1 MQTIP
6 SLQEDHISQIPALQ
20 LLQNLNYVYLTATEA
35 LQERQG
41 KNSNVIL
48 ENVLEKQLKKI
59 NQINFKNKQYTFSD
73 SNIRGAI
80 QSIKDV
86 VYDGLVRT
94 NEKVYDLL
102 TLGKSFEQDVDGDIK
117 SFNINFIDWKN
128 FENNVFHVTEE
139 FEIARTASNST
150 RRPDLILF
158 VNGIPFVVIECKR
171 PDLSTT
177 DNTLPVDQAVSQHI
191 RNQKE
196 DEIPKLFTYTQLL
209 ISTDKNKVKYAT
221 TGTKSKF
228 WAVWKE
234 EKSIEEKVKALINK
248 PLSNDK
254 KDKLFKDRFR
264 YVRGYFEELES
275 QGREVT
281 EQDRAIYSLCSP
293 ERLIELAYKFVVF
306 DNGEKKIARYQQYF
320 AVKESIE
327 RIKNYD
333 HDGNRIG
340 GVIWHTQG
348 SGKSLTM
355 VMLAKAIAL
364 EPSIVDPKIILVTDR
379 VDLDDQIFTTFHQ
392 CGKDPVK
399 AISGNHLIELIEQ
412 KKESIITAL
421 IDKFMAAVNKK
432 NVKNESSNIFILV
445 DESHRSQYKTK
456 NTMMKKVFP
465 KGCYIGFTG
474 TPIKKK
480 DKNTAEK
487 FGGIIGKPY
496 KIDDAVADAAV
507 VPLLYEGRHALQEVN
522 QKAIDNWFEIVT
534 KYLTEKQK
542 EDLKRKYSSADHLN
556 EADQKIYRI
565 AYDIS
570 EHFKTTWQGTGFK
583 GQLTAPSKVAAI
595 KYKKY
600 MDEFGL
606 ISTEVLISPPD
617 TREGH
622 EDVQEETEDI
632 VQIFWKKMLEKYGSE
647 ENYSKQVLNSFK
659 HGETTEIII
668 VVDKLLTG
676 FDEPKNTVL
685 YIARSLREHTL
696 LQAMARVNRL
706 CEGKDFGYIV
716 DYYGLL
722 GELDT
727 ALTAYSSLESFDEED
742 VQNSITNIMTEVNTL
757 SQKHSDL
764 WDLFKTIRNK
774 LDAEEYEILLG
785 DEEIRKE
792 FFERLSE
799 FTKTLEIALSTF
811 KFVCDTPD
819 ETVKMYK
826 DDARFFLKL
835 RVSVKKR
842 YAETIDYREYEKKV
856 QKLIDTYITSDEII
870 QITEPVNIFDTD
882 RFDAEVEKIESL
894 ASKADTIAHRT
905 SKTILE
911 KWDEDP
917 AFYKKF
923 SEILKD
929 AIELFKLKIMQAK
942 SEFERKLIEKEY
954 YNRAKE
960 IMNDVRTRS
969 GDDLPEK
976 LKYKEIAKAFY
987 GVSLELL
994 GKFDAP
1000 TFNSKEV
1007 SADIAIKI
1015 DDIILQNKIVDWA
1028 NNQDIQNKMSNE
1040 IEDFIFSVKGR
1051 YNLPLSYDDIDSIID
1066 NCLKVARNRYQD

>member
-20 LLQNLNYVYLTATEA
+20 LLQNLNYTYLTPQEA
-35 LQERQG
+35 LQGRQG
-41 KNSNVIL
+41 KTSNVIL
-48 ENVLEKQLKKI
+48 ENILENQLKKI
-59 NQINFKNKQYTFSD
+59 NKITFKGKQSDFSD
-73 SNIRGAI
+73 LSIRGAV
-80 QSIKDV
+80 QALKDV

-102 TLGKSFEQDVDGDIK
+102 TLGKSFEQNVDGDVK
-117 SFNINFIDWKN
+117 SFNINFIDWKT
-128 FENNVFHVTEE
+128 FDNNVFHVTEE
-139 FEIARTASNST
+139 FEVARTASNST

-158 VNGIPFVVIECKR
+158 LNGIPFVVIECKR

-177 DNTLPVDQAVSQHI
+177 DNSLPVDQAVSQHI

-209 ISTDKNKVKYAT
+209 IATDKNNAKYAT

-234 EKSIEEKVKALINK
+234 EKNIEEELKTLINK
-248 PLSNDK
+248 PLSDDK
-254 KDKLFKDRFR
+254 KDKLFKDRFK
-264 YVRGYFEELES
+264 YVKGFFDELEA

-281 EQDRAIYSLCSP
+281 EQDKVIYSLCQP
-293 ERLIELAYKFVVF
+293 ERLIELAYKFIVF
-306 DNGEKKIARYQQYF
+306 DNNEKKVARYQQYF
-320 AVKESIE
+320 AVKESLE
-327 RIKNYD
+327 RVKHFD
-333 HDGNRIG
+333 HDGSRLG

-355 VMLAKAIAL
+355 VMLAKAISL
-364 EPSIVDPKIILVTDR
+364 EPSIIDPKIILVTDR
-379 VDLDDQIFTTFHQ
+379 VDLDDQIYKTFYQ
-392 CGKDPVK
+392 CGKNPVQ
-399 AISGNHLIELIEQ
+399 AASGNHLVELIEQ
-412 KKESIITAL
+412 KKESIITVI
-421 IDKFMAAVNKK
+421 IDKFVAAVNKK
-432 NVKNESSNIFILV
+432 NIKNESSNIFVLV

-480 DKNTAEK
+480 DKNTTEK

-496 KIDDAVADAAV
+496 KIDDAVADATV

-522 QKAIDNWFEIVT
+522 HKAIDNWFEIVT
-534 KYLTEKQK
+534 KYLTDKQK

-570 EHFKTTWQGTGFK
+570 EHYKTTWQGTGFK
-583 GQLTAPSKVAAI
+583 GQLTASSKLAAI

-606 ISTEVLISPPD
+606 VSTEVLISPPD

-622 EDVQEETEDI
+622 EDVQEETEDL
-632 VQIFWKKMLEKYGSE
+632 VQVFWKKMIEKYGSD
-647 ENYSKQVLNSFK
+647 ENYTKQVINSFK
-659 HGETTEIII
+659 HGETPEIII

-696 LQAMARVNRL
+696 LQAIARVNRL

-727 ALTAYSSLESFDEED
+727 ALTAYSSLEAFDEED
-742 VQNSITNIMTEVNTL
+742 VKNSIRNVMDEVNTL

-764 WDLFKTIRNK
+764 WDIFKTIRNK
-774 LDAEEYEILLG
+774 RDEEEYELLLG
-785 DEEIRKE
+785 NEEIRKN
-792 FFERLSE
+792 FFERLCE
-799 FTKTLEIALSTF
+799 YVKTLEIAMSTF
-811 KFVCDTPD
+811 KFVNETPD
-819 ETVKMYK
+819 ETIKMYK
-826 DDARFFLKL
+826 NDARFFLRL

-842 YAETIDYREYEKKV
+842 YAETIDYKDYEKKV

-870 QITEPVNIFDTD
+870 QITEPVNIFDTEK
-882 RFDAEVEKIESL
+882 FDAEVEKIGSL

-905 SKTILE
+905 SKTITE

-917 AFYKKF
+917 VFYRKF
-923 SEILKD
+923 SEMLKD
-929 AIELFKLKIMQAK
+929 AIEAFKQKIMQAK
-942 SEFERKLIEKEY
+942 NEFERKLSEREY
-954 YNRAKE
+954 YDVVQN
-960 IMNDVRTRS
+960 IMNNVRNRS

-976 LKYKEIAKAFY
+976 LRHREVAKAFY

-994 GKFDAP
+994 DKYNDA
-1000 TFNSKEV
+1000 TFNAKEI
-1007 SADIAIKI
+1007 SADIAVKI
-1015 DDIILQNKIVDWA
+1015 DDIILQNKIVDWV
-1028 NNQDIQNKMSNE
+1028 NNQDIQNIMFNE
-1040 IEDFIFSVKGR
+1040 TEDFLFSIKGR
-1051 YNLPLSYDDIDSIID
+1051 YNLLLSYDDIDNIIEG
-1066 NCLKVARNRYQD
+1066 CLKVARNRYQ